1 MPVLM
6 RTRFIL
12 LFLPVLLCTQLA
24 AQTGLLNTEYFWG
37 ADPGQG
43 NGSPMVAVD
52 GSYGQ
57 VLETV
62 LAETV
67 ALPSPGEHTFSIRAK
82 DEDGNWGPV
91 FQTLIQV
98 LAGAV
103 SFPDIQV
110 SEGEYYWDTDPGE
123 GNGGPLLAL
132 DGNYDDALEA
142 IGADITQLPAAGMHV
157 LSLRILDVNSH
168 WSAPFSIVVE
178 VLPGSVSFPAI
189 HVAAAE
195 YWFNTDPGEGMATA
209 MLAADGAFD
218 HAVKAVKGGAIPVP
232 VTEGIN
238 VLWMRAKD
246 DDGGWGP
253 PFGVVVNMDT
263 TILGTVA
270 VPEEL
275 AGTSPLIIAPNP
287 TTAASGFRVEQRGDP
302 VPIRIRVLDSQGRV
316 VLDRD
321 YGSRSRVD
329 VPLNGVAAGLYPVG
343 VYRGDTVTWHS
354 IAVR

>member
-1 MPVLM
+1 M
-6 RTRFIL
+6 RSRFIL
-12 LFLPVLLCTQLA
+12 LFLPVLLCMQLA
-24 AQTGLLNTEYFWG
+24 AQTGLLSTEYFWD

-43 NGSPMVAVD
+43 NGSVLVAVD

-57 VLETV
+57 ALETV
-62 LAETV
+62 LAVTA
-67 ALPSPGEHTFSIRAK
+67 ALPTPGEHTFSIRAK
-82 DEDGNWGPV
+82 DEDGHWGPI
-91 FQTLIQV
+91 FRTLIQV
-98 LAGAV
+98 LPGAV

-110 SEGEYYWDTDPGE
+110 SEGEYFWDTDPGE
-123 GNGGPLLAL
+123 GNGSPLLAL
-132 DGNYDDALEA
+132 DGNYNDALEA
-142 IGADITQLPAAGMHV
+142 IGADITQLPTAGMHT
-157 LSLRILDVNSH
+157 LSLRTLDLNSH

-178 VLPGSVSFPAI
+178 VLPGSVSFPTI
-189 HVAAAE
+189 HVSAGE
-195 YWFNTDPGEGMATA
+195 YWFNTDPGEGMATP
-209 MLAADGAFD
+209 MLAADGGFD
-218 HAVKAVKGGAIPVP
+218 QAIEAVKGGAIPVP

-287 TTAASGFRVEQRGDP
+287 TTASAGFRVEQQGDP
-302 VPIRIRVLDSQGRV
+302 LPIRIRVLDSQGRV

-321 YGSRSRVD
+321 YGNRSRVD
-329 VPLNGVAAGLYPVG
+329 VELNGVAAGLYPIG
-343 VYRGDTVTWHS
+343 VYRGGAVTWHTVV
-354 IAVR
+354 VR